1 MIDLVTIKQHC
12 NIELDFNEDDNLL
25 NIYMKMAAQYVSNVT
40 RRTLYQSADSDE
52 YKNDPRPLL
61 IDELIT
67 GAMLQLIGH
76 WYENR
81 ETINI
86 GNITSEIPI
95 TTNSLLQPYIIY
107 GV

>member
-1 MIDLVTIKQHC
+1 MIELAIVKQHC
-12 NIELDFNEDDNLL
+12 NIDPNFNEDDKLL
-25 NIYMKMAAQYVSNVT
+25 GIYIKIATKYVENYT
-40 RRTLYQSADSDE
+40 RRNLYQSAESE
-52 YKNDPRPLL
+52 GFSEDPRPLL
-61 IDELIT
+61 LDELVT

-81 ETINI
+81 EAINI

-95 TTNSLLQPYIIY
+95 TTNSLLQPLIIY

>member
-1 MIDLVTIKQHC
+1 MIDLGTIKQHC
-12 NIELDFNEDDNLL
+12 NIEPTFTEDDNLL
-25 NIYMKMAAQYVSNVT
+25 NIYMKMAIQYVSNVT
-40 RRTLYQSADSDE
+40 RRNLYSSKDDE
-52 YKNDPRPLL
+52 NYKNDSQPLL
-61 IDELIT
+61 VDELII

-81 ETINI
+81 EAINI

-95 TTNSLLQPYIIY
+95 TTNMLLQPYIIY

>member
-1 MIDLVTIKQHC
+1 MIDLGTIKQHC
-12 NIELDFNEDDNLL
+12 NIEIDFTDDDNLL

-40 RRTLYQSADSDE
+40 RRNLYYSTEDE
-52 YKNDPRPLL
+52 DYKNDPQPLL
-61 IDELIT
+61 VDELII

-81 ETINI
+81 EAINI

-95 TTNSLLQPYIIY
+95 TTNMLLQPYIIY